1 MTLRFIACC
10 CLLVFSIG
18 CAPADNGGGM
28 DNGTD
33 DESNTTAL
41 PTSGDVQLAQI
52 EASFRK

>member
-1 MTLRFIACC
+1 MTLRIIACC

-33 DESNTTAL
+33 DGSNTTAL

-52 EASFRK
+52 KDSLQK